1 MAEVSRGL
9 AVPAL
14 CGPCLAVPVLCGPCL
29 AVPALCGPPSQC
41 PLSAARAWQCPFS
54 AARAWQCPLS
64 AARPRSARSLRPAL
78 AVPVLCGPRLAVPAL
93 CGPPSQC
100 PLSAARACSPR
111 CPQLRLLPAEA
122 SAPGGCLAPR
132 SPLFSPT
139 PALPPD
145 SSPSGRSPRGS
156 AKPRAQAAGP
166 GEADQAGFLR
176 PPCPG
181 ARPPVG
187 VRTVAS
193 GLGQVQAAPRSQL
206 ETDTHVAS
214 Y

>member
-1 MAEVSRGL
+1 MPSSGDLVLPVLAALRATGGRGL
-9 AVPAL
+9 PGPRSARSLRPTPGSARSLRPAPGSARSL
-14 CGPCLAVPVLCGPCL
+14 RPAL

-41 PLSAARAWQCPFS
+41 PFSAALAWQCPF
-54 AARAWQCPLS
+54 
-64 AARPRSARSLRPAL
+64 
-78 AVPVLCGPRLAVPAL
+78 
-93 CGPPSQC
+93 
-100 PLSAARACSPR
+100 SAARACSPR